1 MDEASHGSGTHFVS
15 FAIIFND
22 LLGFR
27 RFFSLMA
34 LKLEADLFDR
44 GSPDPSRSIKSYLSL
59 YRLIVFQTVDL
70 ATQRF
75 LEMAELLLPARWSD
89 SIASLLL
96 TINFIKLNF

>member
-1 MDEASHGSGTHFVS
+1 MVLALNFVS
-15 FAIIFND
+15 SAICLND

-27 RFFSLMA
+27 RFFSLTV
-34 LKLEADLFDR
+34 LTLEADLFDR
-44 GSPDPSRSIKSYLSL
+44 GLPDLSRSLKSPLSL

-75 LEMAELLLPARWSD
+75 LEMTALLFPARWSD

-96 TINFIKLNF
+96 SINFIKLLNWLKT